1 MWEEELRKNIEFTKR
16 EKCGYCGN
24 IIQGMH
30 DRHSSKFPDV
40 ENPIC
45 KKCNW
50 DIEIPRRVGTIS
62 EKNLKEFQEKNR

>member
-1 MWEEELRKNIEFTKR
+1 
-16 EKCGYCGN
+16 
-24 IIQGMH
+24 MH

-50 DIEIPRRVGTIS
+50 DIEIPRRVGAIS